1 MKKNEIIK
9 ITESPRDAQQGLPYL
24 IAPEKRAAY
33 INALL
38 KVGFDVIDFGSFVS
52 PKAVPQMADQ
62 EKVLELVDKSGS
74 KSKLMAI
81 VGNLR
86 GGFDAAAQKK
96 VDIIGFPYSL
106 SDTFLQKNINSSH
119 EKALSTID
127 GLLKICSDHG
137 KTLRIFMSLAYGN
150 PYGDPWSI
158 QLLAEHIEMLAVKGI
173 RTVTLADTIG
183 IASAELISEVYLSLF
198 ARFPDHEFGL
208 HIHTRPNEWHQKL
221 EAAWNAGCRWYE
233 GVISGVGG
241 CPMTGYELIG
251 NLDTLNLI
259 AFLEEKGTE
268 HQLDKELLSG
278 ALLLTEEWHN
288 NPEIKFYTLNGVN

>member
-9 ITESPRDAQQGLPYL
+9 VTESPRDAQQGLPYI

-33 INALL
+33 INALM

-62 EKVLELVDKSGS
+62 DKVLELVDKSGS
-74 KSKLMAI
+74 KSRLMAI

-86 GGFDAAAQKK
+86 GGFDAAVQDK
-96 VDIIGFPYSL
+96 VDIIGFPYSM

-158 QLLAEHIEMLAVKGI
+158 QLLEEHIEMLAVKGI
-173 RTVTLADTIG
+173 RTITLADTIG
-183 IASAELISEVYLSLF
+183 IATAELISEVYLSLIN
-198 ARFPDHEFGL
+198 RFPDHEFGL

-288 NPEIKFYTLNGVN
+288 NPEIKF

>member
-9 ITESPRDAQQGLPYL
+9 ITESPRDAQQGLPYV
-24 IAPEKRAAY
+24 IVPEKRAAY

-74 KSKLMAI
+74 KSRLMAI

-86 GGFDAAAQKK
+86 GGFDAAARDK

-127 GLLKICSDHG
+127 GLLKICSDNG

-158 QLLAEHIEMLAVKGI
+158 QLLAEHIEILSEKGI
-173 RTVTLADTIG
+173 KTITLADTIG
-183 IASAELISEVYLSLF
+183 VASAGLISEVYNSLTI
-198 ARFPDHEFGL
+198 RFPDHEFGL

-241 CPMTGYELIG
+241 CPMTGYELTG

-278 ALLLTEEWHN
+278 ALLLTKEWHN
-288 NPEIKFYTLNGVN
+288 NPEIKF